1 MMERFN
7 MNNTMI
13 QEHPPYTNVVG
24 AEEFQQMWEI
34 ITRWSISKEIVNN
47 FDYNSY
53 YTLGGTKW

>member
-1 MMERFN
+1 